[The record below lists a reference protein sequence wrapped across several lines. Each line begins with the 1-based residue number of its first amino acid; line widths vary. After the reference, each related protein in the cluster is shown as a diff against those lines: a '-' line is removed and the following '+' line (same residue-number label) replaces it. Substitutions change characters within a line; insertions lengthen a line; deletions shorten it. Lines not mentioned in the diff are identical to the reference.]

1 MLFDKKIY
9 ARELIKA
16 TREFQEKKYAWSQ
29 HVQLLAASLFGILIA
44 LHGSNSDTHLAA
56 RLAFA
61 LAIVLLALGILLNA
75 ITIYGHIDA
84 VGRTR
89 AAFLDEM
96 KAALREHR
104 DVGPVAVPERR
115 LFATCAI
122 AAYTCFVLSLVL
134 LASYVALGVV

>member
-1 MLFDKKIY
+1 MLFDERIY

-44 LHGSNSDTHLAA
+44 LHDGSSGMHLAA
-56 RLAFA
+56 RMAFA

-84 VGRTR
+84 VAR
-89 AAFLDEM
+89 ARKAFQDEM
-96 KAALREHR
+96 KAALNEYR
-104 DVGPVAVPERR
+104 DVGPVTVPERR
-115 LFATCAI
+115 LFAICAI
-122 AAYTCFVLSLVL
+122 AAYTCFVLSLLL
-134 LASYVALGVV
+134 LASYVVLGLA